1 MQVGITIDDVKY
13 NMVCGIERVATV
25 QASEISGMLLDKTYF
40 NDIIGTFLRYTI
52 TIAVP
57 YDEEVHYASL
67 YEILTDPVADHRVI
81 LPYNQ
86 STVEIVG
93 RIESVSDAYVKQER
107 RNGGL
112 VSLWRKT
119 KFDIIAN
126 HPTKEMTLDEVLAR
140 GISPLPD
147 VSVLD
152 AGKIYMVN
160 EEGDWVVTS
169 ITRADENYY

>member
-1 MQVGITIDDVKY
+1 MQVGINIDNTDY
-13 NMVCGIERVATV
+13 NMVCGIERVASITP
-25 QASEISGMLLDKTYF
+25 SEISGMLLDKTYF

-57 YDEEVHYASL
+57 YAEEANYASL
-67 YEILTDPVADHRVI
+67 YELLTDPVADHRVI

-93 RIESVSDAYVKQER
+93 RIESVSDSYVRQER
-107 RNGGL
+107 RDGTL
-112 VSLWRKT
+112 ISIWRKT

-126 HPTKEMTLDEVLAR
+126 HPTKEMTLDEVIAR
-140 GISPLPD
+140 GISPLPE
-147 VSVLD
+147 VSELD
-152 AGKIYMVN
+152 EGKIYMVVDG
-160 EEGDWVVTS
+160 EWVMTS